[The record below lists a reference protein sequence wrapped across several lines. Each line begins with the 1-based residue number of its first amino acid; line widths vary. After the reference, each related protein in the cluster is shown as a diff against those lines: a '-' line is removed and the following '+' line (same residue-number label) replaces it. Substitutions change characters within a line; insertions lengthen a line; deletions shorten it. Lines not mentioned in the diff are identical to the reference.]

1 MLSRKNID
9 APLGRGDD
17 FTPINMTSQEG
28 VLPNFFRRT
37 VGEAWGGGKMGK
49 QSAVITDKA
58 DKQVRNLERTV
69 QRVKDA
75 SKKQVKQSEQAIR
88 QQTDEAIGANEAQFR
103 QQALD
108 ASTPQRLPPEVRQEI
123 AELPPQDAVDVLQT
137 HWTKQGFSEAKAKT
151 FTLDADD
158 FEREMKNVLNDSP
171 SLREAAPNFVRDLVG
186 DFNKAFKRDP
196 DIVTPGVGMPGVTST
211 VTKAAAKPAPTGV
224 MQGDELMELRNKYAR
239 DANTTGD
246 SLKRA
251 AYQKIKTR
259 IDNMITDQL
268 DGEDLARYQDDM
280 SRWES
285 FSTLRNATGK
295 AANRKGGDFTPDEW
309 LSATKNYKL
318 ASGKGVLQDTAQQ
331 TQQQKNVLSKAVKG
345 QIANNPAKA
354 QLKKLEKTLA
364 ARKEAAKTTEKA
376 VKDAAPAGK
385 PSLFKKAVAST
396 MLGLGNPLLGASIA
410 KGAASDTGRRIAGGG
425 TKPQQAMAEMLRKYG
440 DKFDVMTAGTGAAAG
455 QQYE

>member
-1 MLSRKNID
+1 
-9 APLGRGDD
+9 
-17 FTPINMTSQEG
+17 
-28 VLPNFFRRT
+28 
-37 VGEAWGGGKMGK
+37 
-49 QSAVITDKA
+49 
-58 DKQVRNLERTV
+58 
-69 QRVKDA
+69 
-75 SKKQVKQSEQAIR
+75 
-88 QQTDEAIGANEAQFR
+88 
-103 QQALD
+103 
-108 ASTPQRLPPEVRQEI
+108 
-123 AELPPQDAVDVLQT
+123 
-137 HWTKQGFSEAKAKT
+137 
-151 FTLDADD
+151 
-158 FEREMKNVLNDSP
+158 
-171 SLREAAPNFVRDLVG
+171 
-186 DFNKAFKRDP
+186 
-196 DIVTPGVGMPGVTST
+196 
-211 VTKAAAKPAPTGV
+211 
-224 MQGDELMELRNKYAR
+224 
-239 DANTTGD
+239 
-246 SLKRA
+246 
-251 AYQKIKTR
+251 
-259 IDNMITDQL
+259 
-268 DGEDLARYQDDM
+268 
-280 SRWES
+280 
-285 FSTLRNATGK
+285 
-295 AANRKGGDFTPDEW
+295 